1 MASPITEKQTI
12 QETTIQIP
20 DFLADWRRHAS
31 WPSPYP
37 PNHHPDSQYIKA
49 ESERWL
55 RGYCYSNAKP
65 NSINKGINELFIS
78 KIIAGDFP
86 EIACIIYAHQP
97 TRHVLLAALVMLHF
111 FVIDEFTDN
120 VDDTEEGEA
129 QVRRQSAAMVHAFRH
144 PEEILATA
152 MGEDGNKDS
161 DEVWVGVRMAADIA
175 TRYRSDDVGGTSES
189 WKVFV
194 DTFAEYLDGVG
205 DEVALRRT
213 GPNGEVGGHNCVPSR
228 EGYIAVRR
236 RTIGVLPGMALL
248 LIDRAIRPGFFEI
261 PAVDSLLSLC
271 VDIIINQND
280 IYSFDKE
287 QAKSED
293 GHNGVRVLMEEDGMG
308 VQEAM
313 TKLGEETSD
322 LVKKFVVICEGL
334 PTLEDEVDDVNLR
347 ILRDGCVS
355 WILGMEVWSTLV
367 TKRYGMQRLDGE
379 RRYTPT
385 PKKEKKQ
392 PKEQEKQQQQERQ
405 VQEAQGSQLA
415 REGMMSLMR
424 RLPEDLMSLLRR
436 IFGL

>member
-1 MASPITEKQTI
+1 MASPIAEKHTI
-12 QETTIQIP
+12 QHTTIQIP
-20 DFLADWRRHAS
+20 DFLAGWRRHPS

-37 PNHHPDSQYIKA
+37 PNNHPDSQYIKA
-49 ESERWL
+49 ESESWL
-55 RGYCYSNAKP
+55 RGYCHSNAKP
-65 NSINKGINELFIS
+65 DSINKGINELFIS

-97 TRHVLLAALVMLHF
+97 ARHVLLAALVMLHF

-129 QVRRQSAAMVHAFRH
+129 QVRRQSAAMVRAFRH
-144 PEEILATA
+144 PEEV
-152 MGEDGNKDS
+152 GRGRDGDGD
-161 DEVWVGVRMAADIA
+161 DEAWVGVRMAADIA
-175 TRYRSDDVGGTSES
+175 MRYRGGAVGGTLDS
-189 WKVFV
+189 WNFFV
-194 DTFAEYLDGVG
+194 DSFADYLDGVG

-213 GPNGEVGGHNCVPSR
+213 GPGGEAGGHSCVPSR
-228 EGYIAVRR
+228 EGYVAVRR

-248 LIDRAIRPGFFEI
+248 LIDRAIRPGFLRI
-261 PAVDSLLSLC
+261 PAVDSLLGLC
-271 VDIIINQND
+271 VDVIINQND

-287 QAKSED
+287 QAKGED
-293 GHNGVRVLMEEDGMG
+293 GHNGVRVLMEEDRIGA
-308 VQEAM
+308 QEAM

-322 LVKKFVVICEGL
+322 LVKEFLGACEGL
-334 PTLEDEVDDVNLR
+334 PVLEDEVDDVNLG

-385 PKKEKKQ
+385 PKKGVKTQVKG
-392 PKEQEKQQQQERQ
+392 QEKRQ
-405 VQEAQGSQLA
+405 GREAQGSQLA

-424 RLPEDLMSLLRR
+424 KLPGDLMSLLRR

>member
-1 MASPITEKQTI
+1 MASPITEKHTI
-12 QETTIQIP
+12 QHTTIQIP
-20 DFLADWRRHAS
+20 DFLADWRRHPS

-37 PNHHPDSQYIKA
+37 PNNHPDSQYIKA
-49 ESERWL
+49 ESESWL
-55 RGYCYSNAKP
+55 RGYCHSDAKP

-97 TRHVLLAALVMLHF
+97 ARHVLLAALVMLHF

-129 QVRRQSAAMVHAFRH
+129 QVRRQSAAMVRAFRH
-144 PEEILATA
+144 PEEV
-152 MGEDGNKDS
+152 GRDRDGDGD
-161 DEVWVGVRMAADIA
+161 DEAWVGVRMAADIA
-175 TRYRSDDVGGTSES
+175 IRYRSDAVGGTPDS
-189 WKVFV
+189 WDFFV
-194 DTFAEYLDGVG
+194 DSFADYLDGVG

-213 GPNGEVGGHNCVPSR
+213 GPDGEAGGHNCVPSR
-228 EGYIAVRR
+228 ERYVAVRR

-248 LIDRAIRPGFFEI
+248 LIDRAIRPGFLRI
-261 PAVDSLLSLC
+261 PAVDSLLGLC
-271 VDIIINQND
+271 VDVIINQND

-287 QAKSED
+287 QARGED
-293 GHNGVRVLMEEDGMG
+293 GHNGVRVLMEEDRMG
-308 VQEAM
+308 AQEAM
-313 TKLGEETSD
+313 TKLGGETSD
-322 LVKKFVVICEGL
+322 LVKEFLGACEGL
-334 PTLEDEVDDVNLR
+334 PVLEDEVDDANLS

-385 PKKEKKQ
+385 PKKGMETQ
-392 PKEQEKQQQQERQ
+392 VKEQEKRQ
-405 VQEAQGSQLA
+405 GREAQGSRLA

-424 RLPEDLMSLLRR
+424 KLPGDLMSLLRR